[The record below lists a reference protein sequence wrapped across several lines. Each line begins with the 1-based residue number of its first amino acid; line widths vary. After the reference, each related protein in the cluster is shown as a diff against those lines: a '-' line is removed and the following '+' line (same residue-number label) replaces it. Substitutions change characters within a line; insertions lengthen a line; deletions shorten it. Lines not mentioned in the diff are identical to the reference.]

1 MSPVLIAQLIQ
12 YMALVPGAISVVKGT
27 IAEVQ
32 KLREGGKAP
41 TDAQLKA
48 LVDKM
53 QAAHEALPKPE

>member
-1 MSPVLIAQLIQ
+1 MNPVLIAQLIQ
-12 YMALVPGAISVVKGT
+12 YMALVPGAISVVKST
-27 IAEVQ
+27 ITEVQ

-53 QAAHEALPKPE
+53 QEAHNNLPKPE